1 MNSLNRNRS
10 RGFTLIELL
19 VVIAIIG
26 VLVGL
31 LLPAVQQAREAA
43 RRSMCS
49 NHLKQLGTACHNFAD
64 SKKEVFPA
72 AASGAYTKWGG
83 PVSQGGRASAFG
95 MLTPFME
102 EMSVWNII
110 DSNPNQ
116 RVWNGVFRIQR
127 PNLRCPSDSQQS
139 TSASHCPTNYLVSF
153 GDATVNLRVQSFDDL
168 PQGQKNWKEPY
179 RGAFGQAIYAQQNP
193 SAIIFPRQTGA
204 EFRMFTDGL
213 SNTILMSEGGVGNN
227 SVSITA
233 GGQPIQSYSVR
244 SPGVQNN
251 PSTCLSKRDG
261 AGYATGAGTL
271 DGVNGGNWFDG
282 YIVRT
287 GFNTVLPPN
296 SPSCSA
302 IQGTQAVNWNHGVKS
317 ASSFHPSGVNASM
330 ADGSVRFINDNIDTG
345 DLTKKVGR
353 ASKAASFYGVWGA
366 MGSKWGGEVSGQ

>member
-1 MNSLNRNRS
+1 MYSHYKNGS

-49 NHLKQLGTACHNFAD
+49 NNLKQLGLACHNFAD
-64 SKKEVFPA
+64 TKGEVFPA
-72 AASGAYTKWGG
+72 AASGAYSKWGG

-95 MLTPFME
+95 MLTPFSE
-102 EMSVWNII
+102 EMAIWKII

-116 RVWNGVFRIQR
+116 RVWNSVFRIQR
-127 PNLRCPSDSQQS
+127 PNLRCPSDPQQS
-139 TSASHCPTNYLVSF
+139 TSAAHCPTNYLVSF
-153 GDATVNLRVQSFDDL
+153 GDHVVNLRVQSFDDL
-168 PQGQKNWKEPY
+168 PSNQRAWKEPY
-179 RGAFGQAIYAQQNP
+179 RGVFGQAIYSQVNP
-193 SAIIFPRQTGA
+193 STPIFPRKYGT
-204 EFRMFTDGL
+204 EFREITDGL
-213 SNTILMSEGGVGNN
+213 TNTILMSEGGVGNN
-227 SVSITA
+227 STAITSSN
-233 GGQPIQSYSVR
+233 QPIQSYAVR
-244 SPGVQNN
+244 APGSQNN
-251 PSTCLSKRDG
+251 PSTCLAKRDG
-261 AGYATGAGTL
+261 PNYVAGETL

-296 SPSCSA
+296 SPSCSQ
-302 IQGTQAVNWNHGVKS
+302 IQGTQAVNWNHGMKS
-317 ASSFHPSGVNASM
+317 ASSFHPSGVNAAM

-353 ASKAASFYGVWGA
+353 ASKAASAYGVWGA
-366 MGSKWGGEVSGQ
+366 MGSKYGGEVAMQ

>member
-64 SKKEVFPA
+64 SKGEVFPA
-72 AASGAYTKWGG
+72 AASGSYTRWGG
-83 PVSQGGRASAFG
+83 AVSQGGRASAFG

-102 EMSVWNII
+102 EMSTWDII
-110 DSNPNQ
+110 SANPNQ
-116 RVWNGVFRIQR
+116 RVWASVFQVQM

-139 TSASHCPTNYLVSF
+139 TSANHCPTNYLVSF
-153 GDATVNLRVQSFDDL
+153 GDATVNLRVQSFDSL

-179 RGAFGQAIYAQQNP
+179 RGAFGQAIYAQENP
-193 SAIIFPRQTGA
+193 STPIFPRQFGA

-227 SVSITA
+227 STSITA
-233 GGQPIQSYSVR
+233 AGQPIQSYAVR

-261 AGYATGAGTL
+261 AGYAAGGTL
-271 DGVNGGNWFDG
+271 DGANGGHWFDG

-296 SPSCSA
+296 SPSCSV
-302 IQGTQAVNWNHGVKS
+302 IQGSSAANWNHGLKS

-345 DLTKKVGR
+345 DLTKQVGR